1 MKITLRILLLSVV
14 LFFWSCKKD
23 SSDNDNS
30 GNNNNTSC
38 TSLLPNKVSA
48 SLNGVTWCA
57 DSICFADYSGL
68 GMTIFGQ
75 TFDGASIL
83 LELDDVTPGVYSMST
98 DVNHVLYIDN
108 MGMAYESTDDNP
120 GEIVITQN
128 NVSTNSFKA
137 RFNVVLRNPI
147 LATSLPLSSGSV
159 DVLYTE

>member
-1 MKITLRILLLSVV
+1 MKTSLRLLLVSVV
-14 LFFWSCKKD
+14 LFSWSCSKD
-23 SSDNDNS
+23 SSDDNAS
-30 GNNNNTSC
+30 GNNNNSSC

-48 SLNGVTWCA
+48 TINNVTWCA

-83 LELDDVTPGVYSMST
+83 LELDDVTPGVYTMGT
-98 DVNHVLYIDN
+98 DVNYLLYIDSF
-108 MGMAYESTDDNP
+108 GMAYESTDDNP

-128 NVSTNSFKA
+128 NTSTNSFKA
-137 RFNVVLRNPI
+137 RFNVVLRSPL
-147 LATSLPLSSGSV
+147 LATSLPLTGGNV